1 MKQLTTAMHHMA
13 DVENKVA
20 KLFTK
25 QATRDFYDFAEIIDD
40 YLAYIVVIRV
50 CSVAKLVMQS
60 M

>member
-1 MKQLTTAMHHMA
+1 MHHMA